1 MYIPKQYKS
10 LKREDLIAFI
20 QSNPFGQL
28 ISNSSNRIESTAIPF
43 LIEERNEQL
52 FLVSHL
58 AKFNPQLNNLNGCE
72 VMVLFQG
79 PHAFISPKHYTKKD
93 SVPTWNYQIAQL
105 RGKISLLEKKEEL
118 VDIMKSMIDLF
129 DQDYREKWEKL
140 SEDYMNQVMKAVT
153 GIKIEVRSIEFAE
166 KLSQDRSKEEQA
178 NIINAFSESKNS
190 YEKAIAARMKEKL
203 D

>member
-28 ISNSSNRIESTAIPF
+28 ISNSADRIESTAIPF
-43 LIEERNEQL
+43 IIEERNEQL
-52 FLVSHL
+52 YLLSHI
-58 AKFNPQLNNLNGCE
+58 ARFNPQLSHLNGCE

-79 PHAFISPKHYTKKD
+79 PHAFISPKYYTKKD
-93 SVPTWNYQIAQL
+93 SVPTWNYQIAHL
-105 RGKISLLEKKEEL
+105 RGAISILEKKEEL
-118 VDIMKSMIDLF
+118 VDIMERMIDLF

-153 GIKIEVRSIEFAE
+153 GIKIEVRRIEFAE
-166 KLSQDRSKEEQA
+166 KLSQDRSREEQE
-178 NIINAFSESKNS
+178 IIIKAFSNS
-190 YEKAIAARMKEKL
+190 ENSNKKAIAARMKEKL

>member
-28 ISNSSNRIESTAIPF
+28 ISNSSNKIESTAIPF
-43 LIEERNEQL
+43 ILEEEDGHLIL
-52 FLVSHL
+52 LSHL
-58 AKFNPQLNNLNGCE
+58 AKFNPQLNNLNGKE

-79 PHAFISPKHYTKKD
+79 PHAFISPKHYLKKD

-105 RGKISLLEKKEEL
+105 RGDITILEKKEDLEG
-118 VDIMKSMIDLF
+118 IMNKMINFF
-129 DQDYREKWEKL
+129 DEGYREKWGNL
-140 SEDYMNQVMKAVT
+140 SEDYMNQVMKAVS
-153 GIKIEVRSIEFAE
+153 GIKIKVSNIEFAE
-166 KLSQDRSKEEQA
+166 KLSQDRSREEQE
-178 NIINAFSESKNS
+178 IIIKAFSNS
-190 YEKAIAARMKEKL
+190 ENSNKKAIAARMKEKL